1 MNVIQTFF
9 FLNYSLKT
17 AVTKSALTNLSN
29 YFYYLIYVDDDDY
42 SFKKISENRILNLI
56 QEPYKSNIFG

>member
-42 SFKKISENRILNLI
+42 SFKK
-56 QEPYKSNIFG
+56 NIRKPNTKFDTRAVQK